1 MFLILDVKEGSFLN
15 LYAIPIANGVL
26 PRPDGGIL
34 NGAFLEPIFA
44 KMLINTGVGN
54 EIFIFPVSS
63 EDETFYPVGVVV
75 RIEDMWT
82 GKLSEQGAEIL
93 FAKVI
98 GRERYK
104 AQSFDFSDDGLVAS
118 GLKRFYSSQMREMG
132 YPVICGA
139 GWYPT
144 GGYTTFGT
152 DRNNIE
158 ITIYGFE
165 FEKGGDVSITA
176 RISGEIEPEKAHTI
190 EHAIIRSLKNYAMCT
205 PKTLR
210 SCIIKETEELKWSVE
225 VGIAKKLPEIFG
237 VTKSGMCGN
246 PLTQMASYH
255 LSDELKKQIQ
265 SGENIIKSIEN
276 ARTKTVSKITREM
289 DISTQKG
296 IRQLQ
301 GLKKGMFHD
310 DTPEELKTLK
320 KVIMKFPQDPWR

>member
-1 MFLILDVKEGSFLN
+1 MD
-15 LYAIPIANGVL
+15 
-26 PRPDGGIL
+26 
-34 NGAFLEPIFA
+34 
-44 KMLINTGVGN
+44 
-54 EIFIFPVSS
+54 
-63 EDETFYPVGVVV
+63 
-75 RIEDMWT
+75 
-82 GKLSEQGAEIL
+82 GKLSEQGAKY

-118 GLKRFYSSQMREMG
+118 GLRVYSSNARNGLSSNLWSRMVSYRRL
-132 YPVICGA
+132 
-139 GWYPT
+139 W
-144 GGYTTFGT
+144 TFGT